1 MTAFAETPAQL
12 AQRIVPPPPYQH
24 LLDRTRLAPLLA
36 ELPRRR
42 LTALIAGPGSGKT
55 TLFAG
60 WAAEQD
66 CAWYTVT
73 AADADP
79 LTLAR
84 GLVAALRLRVPDLPQ
99 ELADS
104 LAGMRGPGTTG
115 ELGAF
120 VPALAAGL
128 HGRLRF
134 DLVLLLDDVHL
145 IDGSP
150 GATRLLADLAHMA
163 PDRLHLAMASRV
175 ELPFPVER
183 LLLHGQ
189 VVTLSAQALAFNEGE
204 TARLL
209 EAVAGPATQQY
220 AETVLALTGGCPAAV
235 RLVAETLADIPPD
248 QRPGA
253 LATWAEPDGDL
264 IDRLLDREI
273 IPRAAAGLLILLRVA
288 AALDRFDAD
297 LLADLGVPDAAK
309 LVAEARRREVLVT
322 CVPSDPAWC
331 TLTEV
336 ARRYAVRWLRADPGE
351 SARLRARAAARHL
364 ARGDVAEAL
373 RLLVTLDD
381 SAGLARLLSEHG
393 SGLLAAGHVS
403 LMLAAT
409 AAVRPEHR
417 GPTIEL
423 LEGEAHQIRGDW
435 DRAVAHLSR
444 LVPAEGP
451 MPVAVAWRLGLIY
464 HMRGELAQ
472 ALDLYRRGLA
482 HPNGGSLRDQALAAA
497 WAASAAWL
505 CGAVEECRA
514 LAERAM
520 ALTER
525 SGDDAAAAA
534 THTTLAMLAA
544 LDGDRRANDRHYLLA
559 LEHARRASDVLHMIR
574 IRSNRGS
581 RYLEEGHYGEAFAE
595 LETSVRLAE
604 LSDFPTLRTLALVNR
619 AEAKRRMGRLD
630 EAARDV
636 QTALAEQ
643 QRLGSRLA
651 SYPLVVLGDVHLDQ
665 GNTAQAQACFEE
677 AVALAEAAGDQ
688 QALVPSLAGLALAV
702 APRDITAAA
711 ALATRA
717 AQVPSALGHTRAL
730 LAVAQVALRRGDI
743 VTAKAAVD
751 AAAQA
756 ARTRRDRPALAES
769 LEVRAELITDPA
781 QRRAALD
788 EAEARWAALD
798 CPVGLARTRVA
809 LAGLLDREVAQRLLT
824 ATAVQCRRIGARSLA
839 HRASEVLAALAD
851 ALPPAVAIQALGGFA
866 VTRRGRAV
874 PHGEW
879 RSYAARDLLKMVVAG
894 RGGPVARQAALA
906 RLWPGETV
914 ETATAQLSAALAVV
928 RAVLDPEK
936 EFPPDHYLFETDD
949 GIWLRMSHVDV
960 DVEAFLAEAQAALA
974 RRAAG
979 HPAVEELSR
988 VEARYT
994 GDFYAEDPSAEYAHA
1009 LREQAR
1015 AVYVSVVR
1023 ALADAHS
1030 GTGDPEAAAR
1040 YLLRLLSQDPYDE
1053 PAHLAL
1059 VRALDRAGQHGEARR
1074 MYRTY
1079 AARMAELDVEP
1090 AAYPSDG

>member
-12 AQRIVPPPPYQH
+12 AQRIVPPPPYRH
-24 LLDRTRLAPLLA
+24 LLERARLAPLLA

-42 LTALIAGPGSGKT
+42 LTALTAGPGSGKT

-84 GLVAALRLRVPDLPQ
+84 GLDAALRLRVPDLPQ

-115 ELGAF
+115 QLGAF

-128 HGRLRF
+128 HGRLRL

-150 GATRLLADLAHMA
+150 GAVRLLADLAHMA
-163 PDRLHLAMASRV
+163 PDRLHLAIASRA

-183 LLLHGQ
+183 LLVHGQ
-189 VVTLSAQALAFNEGE
+189 VVALTPQALAFDEDE
-204 TARLL
+204 VARLL
-209 EAVAGPATQQY
+209 EAVTGPCALQY
-220 AETVLALTGGCPAAV
+220 ARTVRALTDGVPAAV
-235 RLVAETLADIPPD
+235 RLVAETLADILPERRD
-248 QRPGA
+248 SA
-253 LATWAEPDGDL
+253 LARWAEPDGDL
-264 IDRLLDREI
+264 LDRLLDREI
-273 IPRAAAGLLILLRVA
+273 IPRAAPELLTLLRVA

-309 LVAEARRREVLVT
+309 LVTEARRREVLVT
-322 CVPSDPAWC
+322 SVSGDPAWC

-336 ARRYAVRWLRADPGE
+336 ARRYAVRSLHPDADEPGQ
-351 SARLRARAAARHL
+351 LRARAASWHL
-364 ARGDVAEAL
+364 ARGDAAEAL
-373 RLLVTLDD
+373 RLLVALDD
-381 SAGLARLLSEHG
+381 SAALARLLEEHG
-393 SGLLAAGHVS
+393 SSLLTAGHAPLVQ
-403 LMLAAT
+403 AAV

-417 GPTIEL
+417 SPAIEL
-423 LEGEAHQIRGDW
+423 VEGEAHQIRGDW

-451 MPVAVAWRLGLIY
+451 VPVAVAWRLGLIY
-464 HMRGELAQ
+464 HMRGELAE

-482 HPNGGSLRDQALAAA
+482 NPDGGAARDLALTAA

-505 CGAVEECRA
+505 CGAVEEGRA
-514 LAERAM
+514 LTERAV
-520 ALTER
+520 ALAER
-525 SGDDAAAAA
+525 SGDDTAAAA
-534 THTTLAMLAA
+534 THTALNMLAV

-559 LEHARRASDVLHMIR
+559 LEHARRAGDVLHMIR

-604 LSDFPTLRTLALVNR
+604 LADFPTLRTLAMVNR
-619 AEAKRRMGRLD
+619 ADAKRRLGRLD

-636 QTALAEQ
+636 QTVLGEQ

-665 GNTAQAQACFEE
+665 GNTAQAQVCFEE
-677 AVALAEAAGDQ
+677 AVRLAEAAGDQ

-702 APRDITAAA
+702 APRDIIAAA
-711 ALATRA
+711 ALAERA
-717 AQVPSALGHTRAL
+717 AGVEYALGHTRAL
-730 LAVAQVALRRGDI
+730 LAVAYVALRRGDI
-743 VTAKAAVD
+743 AAAGTAAE

-756 ARTRRDRPALAES
+756 ARLRRDRPAQAES
-769 LEVRAELITDPA
+769 LEVRAELIGDPA

-788 EAEARWAALD
+788 EAEAMWAALD

-809 LAGLLDREVAQRLLT
+809 LAGLLDREVARRLLT
-824 ATAVQCRRIGARSLA
+824 ATATQCRRMGARSLA
-839 HRASEVLAALAD
+839 RRASELLAALAD
-851 ALPPAVAIQALGGFA
+851 ALPPAVAIQTLGEFG
-866 VTRRGRAV
+866 VTRRGHAV

-879 RSYAARDLLKMVVAG
+879 RTRAARELLKMVVAR
-894 RGGPVARQAALA
+894 RGAPVEREAVRGQLWPDEDAETGTAQLDAALA
-906 RLWPGETV
+906 
-914 ETATAQLSAALAVV
+914 AV
-928 RAVLDPEK
+928 RAVLDPGRDL
-936 EFPPDHYLFETDD
+936 PADHYLLATGDH
-949 GIWLRMSHVDV
+949 IRLQMSHVEV
-960 DVEAFLAEAQAALA
+960 DVEGFLTQAQAALD

-994 GDFYAEDPSAEYAHA
+994 GDFYAEDPTAEYARV
-1009 LREQAR
+1009 LREEAR
-1015 AVYVSVVR
+1015 AVYLSVVR
-1023 ALADAHS
+1023 ALAEAYS
-1030 GTGDPEAAAR
+1030 GTGDPEAAAG

-1059 VRALDRAGQHGEARR
+1059 VRALDAAGRYGEARR